1 MNKYPDLPESETE
14 ENTIIFTNENEKN
27 QKMNEK
33 NQKKEKT
40 EKETEINTDS
50 IDYNPEISY
59 LGTLINKVNSK
70 VTLYKQK
77 FSKISEIVDIQNS
90 GIEYKGINP
99 SHINKMSYYYKHDKN
114 AFIAPLNIIN
124 YEDKFYIGNDIH
136 KFEALTK
143 LLPIDKEVLYFIHI
157 VDSLEELDNY
167 TIMLNDNTK
176 ISYVYPHQKIDHFI
190 NRLRASYPTLFSMN
204 YHKLKISELT
214 LREKLIEIKLFEKI
228 KLTEIEIFNHLLNF
242 NKKVDTQF
250 RSRIARSRSETE
262 LYTRIFELHKFY
274 CIMYTDYSWVN
285 HFFNYLENEIKMNRF
300 L

>member
-1 MNKYPDLPESETE
+1 MNKYPNLPESDSE
-14 ENTIIFTNENEKN
+14 ENTVIFTNENEKN
-27 QKMNEK
+27 E
-33 NQKKEKT
+33 KKEV
-40 EKETEINTDS
+40 ELDTDS
-50 IDYNPEISY
+50 VDYNPEINY
-59 LGTLINKVNSK
+59 LGKMITKLNDKL
-70 VTLYKQK
+70 TLYKQK
-77 FSKISEIVDIQNS
+77 FSKIYEIVDIQNS
-90 GIEYKGINP
+90 GIEYKGINQT
-99 SHINKMSYYYKHDKN
+99 HINKMYYYYKHDKN
-114 AFIAPLNIIN
+114 AYIAPLNIIN

-143 LLPIDKEVLYFIHI
+143 LLPIDKEVLYLIHT
-157 VDSLEELDNY
+157 VKDLEELDNY

-204 YHKLKISELT
+204 FHKLKINELT
-214 LREKLIEIKLFEKI
+214 LRDKLAEIKLFEKI
-228 KLTEIEIFNHLLNF
+228 KLSEIEIFNQLLNF

-285 HFFNYLENEIKMNRF
+285 HFFNYLENEVKMNGF

>member
-1 MNKYPDLPESETE
+1 MKIKIVNHDK
-14 ENTIIFTNENEKN
+14 NEKIN
-27 QKMNEK
+27 GKSILG
-33 NQKKEKT
+33 KEK
-40 EKETEINTDS
+40 EKRGDDHDIKTEIETDS
-50 IDYNPEISY
+50 VDYNPQISY
-59 LGTLINKVNSK
+59 LGTLIDKVNSK

-114 AFIAPLNIIN
+114 AYIAPLNIIN

-136 KFEALTK
+136 KFEALCK
-143 LLPIDKEVLYFIHI
+143 LLPFDKEVLYFIHN

-204 YHKLKISELT
+204 FHKLKINELS
-214 LREKLIEIKLFEKI
+214 LREKLVEIKLFEKI
-228 KLTEIEIFNHLLNF
+228 KLTEIEIFNQLLNF

-250 RSRIARSRSETE
+250 RSRIARSRTETE

>member
-59 LGTLINKVNSK
+59 LGILINKVNSK

-90 GIEYKGINP
+90 GIEYKGINQT
-99 SHINKMSYYYKHDKN
+99 HINKMYYYYKHDKN
-114 AFIAPLNIIN
+114 AYIEPLNIIK
-124 YEDKFYIGNDIH
+124 YEEKFYIGSDIH

-143 LLPIDKEVLYFIHI
+143 LLPIDKEVLYLIHT
-157 VDSLEELDNY
+157 VKDLEELDNY